1 MNDLDFTGMEPGE
14 RDAYTVGELTAPLRN
29 PDWREG
35 VYADDGTNDFYRPNV
50 ATADLMRLAE
60 VGKYLLYEAIWVA
73 DEQDDRK
80 FFKEAFGLWQLTD
93 QRRAD

>member
-1 MNDLDFTGMEPGE
+1 
-14 RDAYTVGELTAPLRN
+14 
-29 PDWREG
+29 
-35 VYADDGTNDFYRPNV
+35 
-50 ATADLMRLAE
+50 MRLAE